1 MPSNKVKGGKPV
13 AGVSA
18 AEEAAKLNSAGIAEA
33 AANPVRF
40 PVITVVEDVGVLKG
54 STSTDYM
61 LNCLY
66 DGAVVEVIV
75 PRAFVSKSG
84 KLLLPQMGVVGARL
98 LSVSKTATREKEV
111 MTGNSLGPACM
122 KKKLV
127 TVIER
132 SVMAVLTA

>member
-40 PVITVVEDVGVLKG
+40 PVITVVEDVGILKG

-66 DGAVVEVIV
+66 EGVVVEVIV

-84 KLLLPQMGVVGARL
+84 KLLLPEMGVVGTRL
-98 LSVSKTATREKEV
+98 VSVSKTAIREKEV
-111 MTGNSLGPACM
+111 ATGISPGPVCM
-122 KKKLV
+122 RKKMV
-127 TVIER
+127 SVIER
-132 SVMAVLTA
+132 SVMAVLPA